1 MAGAGLD
8 TSGVSSLLRVG
19 LSGMTGSGSL
29 RQVVGPSELD
39 FLTVEFWTH
48 GVIPEA
54 LGAVGVVR
62 ITV

>member
-1 MAGAGLD
+1 M
-8 TSGVSSLLRVG
+8 RVG

-29 RQVVGPSELD
+29 HQVVGPSELD